1 MSVQMLYNTYLSQ
14 LSVADRLALI
24 RLLVDQTISAEDPA
38 LQITK
43 LYDVMDFAGVG
54 QSNAMEVDAQVYVNS
69 LRSEWE

>member
-24 RLLVDQTISAEDPA
+24 RLLVDQTITAEDPA
-38 LQITK
+38 LQNIK

-54 QSNAMEVDAQVYVNS
+54 QSQAMEVDAQVYINN

>member
-24 RLLVDQTISAEDPA
+24 RLLVDQTIPAEELA
-38 LQITK
+38 LQNTK

-54 QSNAMEVDAQVYVNS
+54 QSQAMEVDAQVYVNN

>member
-24 RLLVDQTISAEDPA
+24 RLLVDQTITAEELA
-38 LQITK
+38 IQNTK
-43 LYDVMDFAGVG
+43 LYDVMDFAGIG
-54 QSNAMEVDAQVYVNS
+54 QPNAMEGDAQVYINN